1 MKILINIIRGK
12 SYIFDIDASYTIEMI
27 KNLIEVN
34 TNIPI
39 TQQRLFHETFELEKN
54 YYSLNDYYLSKAF
67 YFNVL
72 LKPKEQMI
80 FIKLFDGKAF
90 IVEVKLTDTIKYL
103 KKKIQNIEKIPYS
116 QQRLFFKSDLLK
128 DDNLT
133 LNDYKIK
140 NESIVGLAVVLNSSI
155 IFVMTLTGK
164 LLVLDVKLSMTVLN
178 LKCLIKNKEG
188 IPLDQQRLIF
198 EGKQLEDDK
207 KLEDYGITFDYSVL
221 HLVLR
226 LRGGGGEPNNYLMIN
241 E

>member
-1 MKILINIIRGK
+1 MQILVNIIRGK
-12 SYIFDIDASYTIEMI
+12 SYVFDIEASYTIEMI
-27 KNLIEVN
+27 KNLIEAN

-39 TQQRLFHETFELEKN
+39 TQQRLFHETFELKKN

-103 KKKIQNIEKIPYS
+103 KKKIQNLEKIPFS
-116 QQRLFFKSDLLK
+116 QQRLFFNIDLLK

-140 NESIVGLAVVLNSSI
+140 NESIVDLSADLNKQF
-155 IFVMTLTGK
+155 IFVEFFTGK
-164 LLVLDVKLSMTVLN
+164 KIILLVELSMTVEN
-178 LKCLIKNKEG
+178 IKGLIQDKEG
-188 IPLDQQRLIF
+188 IPPDQQRLIF
-198 EGKQLEDDK
+198 GGKQ
-207 KLEDYGITFDYSVL
+207 I
-221 HLVLR
+221 R
-226 LRGGGGEPNNYLMIN
+226 R
-241 E
+241 